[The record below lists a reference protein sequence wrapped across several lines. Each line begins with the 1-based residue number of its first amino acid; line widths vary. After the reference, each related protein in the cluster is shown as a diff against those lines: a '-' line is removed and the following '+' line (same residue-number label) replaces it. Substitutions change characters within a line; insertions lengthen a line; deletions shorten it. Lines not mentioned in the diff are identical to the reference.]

1 MHTQRQTPRIRE
13 RLVITWDDINS
24 PEVDARLRAQDTQA
38 AGGMDAIASPAL
50 GMSARQLKTEQ
61 RPSIWYNTVFTMAF
75 FGLLGGTLAWAASE
89 LVQLKPMTRTE
100 YLAQLG
106 QARIDWDAVE
116 FVKRRVST
124 GVDDPAY
131 GRAQLMI
138 IEEAADKNPYFNIFR
153 RNLPP
158 AETQRLIERQ
168 HATYELQA
176 FLAKVLGY
184 GLIGMLIAGCL
195 AVAEP
200 AVDRNL
206 HGVLVNGAVGAMLGL
221 FGGVIVSLF
230 VDRLHQFLGGAADAA
245 HAEVSWK
252 PLAANAIKY
261 GVIGLFLTIASGVLM
276 RNWKKFAVGL
286 AGGLIGG
293 IAGGVLFA
301 PVAQWTGKEVVAR
314 AVATIAIG
322 LVAGL
327 ATGLIENV
335 AKTGWLKVTQGFIA
349 GKQFILYRAATSIG
363 SDPGCHIYLF
373 KDPSIGRRHA
383 AIHLVPGGFDLEDL
397 PLGSRT
403 LVNGR
408 PVKRVRLRSGDKI
421 HIGGTTMIFQEKAK
435 PT

>member
-1 MHTQRQTPRIRE
+1 
-13 RLVITWDDINS
+13 
-24 PEVDARLRAQDTQA
+24 
-38 AGGMDAIASPAL
+38 
-50 GMSARQLKTEQ
+50 
-61 RPSIWYNTVFTMAF
+61 
-75 FGLLGGTLAWAASE
+75 
-89 LVQLKPMTRTE
+89 
-100 YLAQLG
+100 
-106 QARIDWDAVE
+106 
-116 FVKRRVST
+116 
-124 GVDDPAY
+124 
-131 GRAQLMI
+131 
-138 IEEAADKNPYFNIFR
+138 
-153 RNLPP
+153 
-158 AETQRLIERQ
+158 
-168 HATYELQA
+168 
-176 FLAKVLGY
+176 
-184 GLIGMLIAGCL
+184 
-195 AVAEP
+195 
-200 AVDRNL
+200 
-206 HGVLVNGAVGAMLGL
+206 
-221 FGGVIVSLF
+221 
-230 VDRLHQFLGGAADAA
+230 
-245 HAEVSWK
+245 
-252 PLAANAIKY
+252 
-261 GVIGLFLTIASGVLM
+261 M